1 MEARDKDDKII
12 PSYNGSVY
20 FQSTTDFGATLP
32 AQGKS
37 VQFKTSDN
45 GAITISKAIIF
56 KRAGSQTLTVTET
69 IEDADGSVTIKVDPA
84 DDTTGSGSNTAE
96 TISIITPDN
105 NSTITNDTV
114 TVSGK
119 TKKNS
124 KISIKLN
131 GKEVATVLSD
141 DTGIYTKSLTDLTQ
155 SSNIISASVLDGNN
169 TVIGTAESKFGVAT
183 DGPQLIGTSVTP
195 TSVTTGDTVTI
206 TTEADPGLSDV
217 SFILDGSSIKATEK
231 SSGKYSADTVAPAKA
246 GTYPIGITAK
256 SSLGKTT
263 TNNNAATL
271 TVTEKAAAPSPS
283 FNGVKITTE
292 GTKVLFQFSVENIPT
307 EIGKFKIAYG
317 ESPDNLSSEAIT
329 FDASKIQ

>member
-1 MEARDKDDKII
+1 MKKLLSLLSVCVFLIGSFGASVLAADTAQKIHHFTIIAPPTTKVGQAIDIKVEARDKDDKII

-206 TTEADPGLSDV
+206 TTEADPGLSDL

-256 SSLGKTT
+256 SS
-263 TNNNAATL
+263 
-271 TVTEKAAAPSPS
+271 
-283 FNGVKITTE
+283 
-292 GTKVLFQFSVENIPT
+292 
-307 EIGKFKIAYG
+307 
-317 ESPDNLSSEAIT
+317 
-329 FDASKIQ
+329 